1 MNYKKLLIIFV
12 VLLLAFCIIS
22 GCSRASTNTAEPA
35 TEEGT
40 SAVTDIAA
48 AEDFS
53 YSVFPK
59 GTILVDNE
67 IVTYNDGKIE
77 FRWNKNEWILSADS
91 YGLPYLQ
98 KRVDGLV
105 VQFKIFDCVEGA
117 AEDLVVFFGSAL
129 QKAFPDYDSNKQ
141 FAYGNDESCEGKNC
155 YGIKTGYYT
164 ANKEREGNEMAI
176 VHSLSNG
183 SVSCVYGVMFK
194 GGVDMVADLYDELL
208 STHDPAFLEDYVR
221 DVIDTF
227 RFVS

>member
-1 MNYKKLLIIFV
+1 MALRKNPIVLLILF
-12 VLLLAFCIIS
+12 LFCLWLSSCGINS
-22 GCSRASTNTAEPA
+22 SNEHLDVTAEETTTENTAI
-35 TEEGT
+35 
-40 SAVTDIAA
+40 S
-48 AEDFS
+48 EDAHPV
-53 YSVFPK
+53 SVFSRDVI
-59 GTILVDNE
+59 TVNDE
-67 IVTYNDGKIE
+67 TVVYNDGKIE

-117 AEDLVVFFGSAL
+117 AEDLVVFSGSAL

-141 FAYGNDESCEGKNC
+141 FAYGNDEACEGKNC